1 MHVLTYLPAR
11 ANNKVVN
18 ACMKYH
24 ERFSKIY
31 ANHIVY
37 LSSLLVIYLAFNGLT
52 FKIWSKCC
60 DDFSL
65 SSVRCVGFGVW

>member
-1 MHVLTYLPAR
+1 MYE
-11 ANNKVVN
+11 
-18 ACMKYH
+18 MKYH

-60 DDFSL
+60 DDFSSIISAL
-65 SSVRCVGFGVW
+65 RWFRCLVGR